1 MQKTSMGGPSP
12 EFAKAKQ
19 VNTGRVQDSTSRV
32 RAIINSTVNTVST
45 AHKAAKGGCSRC

>member
-1 MQKTSMGGPSP
+1 MRQNTMGGPSP

-32 RAIINSTVNTVST
+32 RSIINSTVNTVAS
-45 AHKAAKGGCSRC
+45 AHKAAKGGCTRC